1 MNEKYFKKKEEHAI
15 ADLSEKRKLYDQFY
29 YEQLE
34 KYLSIYNVNE
44 KEIIGHTNPKQMRD
58 DFFHFTLEPDEY
70 IFTTYKNKSFG
81 KAAAIRKEDCL
92 TIQYISFKYSTFIEC
107 NFSNIVFDNC
117 NFVGC
122 KFIMCTTTGRGVK
135 FKDCTFSNV
144 EFTSNQ
150 KDNNN
155 FQTVSA
161 IFENCKSLMM
171 EFDHCNA
178 TDMILINCNIVSTK
192 ISNSNLQYS
201 IFQTCDFH
209 AVHIDGCNFKGV
221 KIIKPR
227 YVEIEFKDKQE
238 HTEFN
243 DRTFL
248 SVVDHDIKDTEKMRK
263 IIKLYK
269 SFARQFKAVDLM
281 DHFGEYFFL
290 SKKTSLL
297 IEKTF
302 LRKLGNLIGLITCGY
317 GERPFYCLYTSLT
330 ILITSALCYMSF
342 GIRVGTID
350 GTHHIIQGFNGSLS
364 QILENFGTCLH
375 FSIVTFTTVGYGNIV
390 PIGDSV
396 KVSSIE
402 MILGVIMVAVWT
414 STLVR
419 KMTR

>member
-1 MNEKYFKKKEEHAI
+1 MNQKQFKQKEAFSIQELDRKKA
-15 ADLSEKRKLYDQFY
+15 LYDQFY

-34 KYLSIYNVNE
+34 KYMSIYNVHE
-44 KEIIGHTNPKQMRD
+44 KEIIGHTNPKQMKD

-92 TIQYISFKYSTFIEC
+92 IIQYTSFKYSTFIEC

-117 NFVGC
+117 SFVGC
-122 KFIMCTTTGRGVK
+122 KFINCTTNGRGLK
-135 FKDCTFSNV
+135 FKECTFSNI

-150 KDNNN
+150 RDNNN
-155 FQTVSA
+155 FQTVSTV
-161 IFENCKSLMM
+161 FENCKSLMM

-178 TDMILINCNIVSTK
+178 SDLLVTNCNIVSTK

-201 IFQTCDFH
+201 IFNKCNFH
-209 AVHIDGCNFKGV
+209 SVIIDGSNFKGV
-221 KIIKPR
+221 KIIKSK
-227 YVEIEFKDKQE
+227 YIEIEIKDKQE
-238 HTEFN
+238 RTEFN

-248 SVVDHDIKDTEKMRK
+248 SIVDYDITDTEKVRK

-269 SFARQFKAVDLM
+269 TFARQFKEVDLM
-281 DHFGEYFFL
+281 DHYGEYFFL
-290 SKKTSLL
+290 SKKMSLL
-297 IEKTF
+297 TERTL
-302 LRKLGNLIGLITCGY
+302 LRKLGNLIGFITCGY
-317 GERPFYCLYTSLT
+317 GEKPFYCLYTSLT
-330 ILITSALCYMSF
+330 ILITNALLYNIF
-342 GIRVGTID
+342 GIKVGKID
-350 GTHHIIQGFNGSLS
+350 GSHYIIQGFNQPLS
-364 QILENFGTCLH
+364 QVIDNFGTCLH

-390 PIGDSV
+390 PIGHSV

-402 MILGVIMVAVWT
+402 MLLGVIMVAVWT